1 MNTKLLSIISLLVLT
16 ACNMIEYHP
25 YDLNV
30 RGEKN
35 INDKNILRI
44 EEKIKD
50 KTEFSFAV
58 ISDTQ
63 RWYDETND
71 AVAKINTIGKVEF
84 VVHCGDLSDFGAKL
98 EFEQQ
103 RDILNKL
110 NVPYVCLLGN
120 HDCLATGPKV
130 FDTIF
135 GEENFAFTAGN
146 VRFLCLNTNAL
157 EYDYSHMVPDFAFI
171 EDEMTNVP
179 ENVTKT
185 IVAMHAPPYSDQFNN
200 NVAKLFNYAICQFPN
215 PQFCIN
221 GHLHSLN
228 IEDFFDNGINYYQCP
243 CAKKRQFLVFNIK
256 NEGYDYEIVEY

>member
-1 MNTKLLSIISLLVLT
+1 MSTFASINLVCMNAKILSIFSLFFLT
-16 ACNMIEYHP
+16 ACDMIEYHP

-35 INDKNILRI
+35 VNSKNIALI
-44 EEKIKD
+44 EGKMKG

-71 AVAKINTIGKVEF
+71 AVAKINSIGKVDF

-120 HDCLATGPKV
+120 HDCLATGQKV
-130 FDTIF
+130 FSTIF
-135 GEENFAFTAGN
+135 GEENYAFTAGN
-146 VRFLCLNTNAL
+146 VRFICLNTNAL
-157 EYDYSHMVPDFAFI
+157 EYDYSHMIPDFAFI
-171 EDEMTNVP
+171 EDEIDNVP
-179 ENVTKT
+179 DDVTKT
-185 IVAMHAPPYSDQFNN
+185 IIAMHAPPS
-200 NVAKLFNYAICQFPN
+200 VTSSI
-215 PQFCIN
+215 IMW
-221 GHLHSLN
+221 
-228 IEDFFDNGINYYQCP
+228 
-243 CAKKRQFLVFNIK
+243 
-256 NEGYDYEIVEY
+256 